1 MAGEGMITLK
11 LKKGDQEKLQRALE
25 AQLKN
30 VNMNTPVV
38 LAQAGH
44 KGASYCRKA
53 APVDTSRLRASI
65 GIPTKGGIFQIG
77 KSGISGSATGVMFG
91 TAVEYAIDVE
101 QGTKPHTIEVGKKG
115 FLAWKDKKTK
125 EWIYTKKPVDH
136 PGTKGSHFMLRG
148 VTEAIPDMVNIL
160 TGVMR

>member
-11 LKKGDQEKLQRALE
+11 LKRGDQEKLQRALE
-25 AQLKN
+25 SQLNN

-44 KGASYCRKA
+44 KGASYCKKA
-53 APVDTSRLRASI
+53 APVDTGRLRGTI
-65 GIPTKGGIFQIG
+65 GVPGYINKKQGKGGGIFKLG
-77 KSGISGSATGVMFG
+77 KSSIFGGATGVMFG
-91 TAVEYAIDVE
+91 TAVEYAMHVE
-101 QGTKPHTIEVGKKG
+101 RNH
-115 FLAWKDKKTK
+115 KTK
-125 EWIYTKKPVDH
+125 
-136 PGTKGSHFMLRG
+136 SHYMLRG